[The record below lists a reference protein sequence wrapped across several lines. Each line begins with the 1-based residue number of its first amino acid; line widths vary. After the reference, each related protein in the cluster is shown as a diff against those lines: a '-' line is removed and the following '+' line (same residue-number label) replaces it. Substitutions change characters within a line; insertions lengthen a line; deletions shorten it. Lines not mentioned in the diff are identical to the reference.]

1 MNPKESQWNV
11 AQLSEYRTRKASAF
25 GPIQSGLVKP
35 KKTEN
40 YRPHADEAMA
50 LGNSWREEK

>member
-1 MNPKESQWNV
+1 MNPNKSQWNV
-11 AQLSEYRTRKASAF
+11 AQMSEYRARKKDHF
-25 GPIQSGLVKP
+25 GQARPVKR
-35 KKTEN
+35 TED